1 MINRRLADAPHAGI
15 ACIGQALQDSAVI
28 ASPWSKT
35 VFD

>member
-1 MINRRLADAPHAGI
+1 MINRRLAEAPHAGI
-15 ACIGQALQDSAVI
+15 ACIGHALQDRVVI